1 MKVKF
6 FQSPVILIVLAG
18 VMAAGAG
25 VTAAM
30 VSTRAIDSYAA
41 KLLEERRF
49 SALIPERSISRPGT
63 FEEGVAR
70 VRTDGFAATARFFAA
85 QSLAEVPANWQ
96 LPEEELLVGAIISAD
111 GWVLVPPGQV
121 LTPGKFEAVVRGKR
135 YGVKTW
141 VQGPGGVGLV
151 QLAAAEGLPIVDL
164 GASADLR
171 TGDVLLGG
179 DVRRGVEVLNLVN
192 SRARRGGPVVL
203 KAEERTYDWMVD
215 KVIPQT
221 LVWSGSGEIV
231 GVTTLK
237 GEVVPIHVLG
247 SFMQTG
253 VRGEESEPAG
263 LGAYVADLQFVLNAE
278 TSVTGGRQFGAVI
291 MAPTPVTRA
300 LAKDGPA
307 EKAGLRARDVLLAVD
322 GVTINADQP
331 LHDILLGY
339 QPGEVANIT
348 FLRAGEVLTLPVT
361 LSRQVDLLY

>member
-1 MKVKF
+1 MKTKIL
-6 FQSPVILIVLAG
+6 QSPITLIILAG
-18 VMAAGAG
+18 AMAAGAG

-70 VRTDGFAATARFFAA
+70 VRTEGFTATARFFKT
-85 QSLAEVPANWQ
+85 QSLADLPANWQ
-96 LPEEELLVGAIISAD
+96 LPEAEIVAGAIVSAD
-111 GWVLVPPGQV
+111 GWVLVPPGEA

-135 YGVKTW
+135 YAVKTW
-141 VQGPGGVGLV
+141 ILGPSGVGLV
-151 QLAAAEGLPIVDL
+151 QLADAEGLPIVDL

-179 DVRRGVEVLNLVN
+179 DMRRGVEVLNLVN
-192 SRARRGGPVVL
+192 ARARLPGPVVL
-203 KAEERTYDWMVD
+203 KAEERTYGWVVD
-215 KVIPQT
+215 KNLSQT
-221 LVWSGSGEIV
+221 LIWSGSGEIV
-231 GVTTLK
+231 GLSSAE
-237 GEVVPIHVLG
+237 GQVVPIHALG
-247 SFMQTG
+247 NFISEG
-253 VRGEESEPAG
+253 VRGSEWLRAG

-278 TSVTGGRQFGAVI
+278 ASVTGGRQFGAVI

-300 LAKDGPA
+300 VVKGGPA
-307 EKAGLRARDVLLAVD
+307 EAAGLQARDILLAMD

-331 LHDILLGY
+331 LADILLSY
-339 QPGEVANIT
+339 RPGEVANVT

-361 LSRQVDLLY
+361 LSNQADLLY